1 MGIVRTCCVSASAMS
16 LNVACPD
23 LSRNSFYIIAQ
34 GLEYLIAVFF
44 FKKITYSITYNITY
58 YIITCNYHY
67 KEMKNNLPGEEKVCN
82 SGKINLGKL
91 N

>member
-16 LNVACPD
+16 LNVACPH

-44 FKKITYSITYNITY
+44 FKKITYNITY

-67 KEMKNNLPGEEKVCN
+67 KEMLKNNPPGEEKVCN